1 MYYKLPVKERLK
13 YMEAFRKA
21 NPNMSY
27 HDMVNDYNT
36 SYQKFGDGGKS
47 NGMTGLMKSKIA
59 TEAHYG
65 NPAALRM
72 VSPNPKT
79 GMTPEGIGTHY
90 MTSFDNY
97 AVPLLQD
104 FGDPKLRLVD
114 GMTPSKEDI
123 RFNSPEEAQYF
134 AEHYKE
140 VAPMMRNFQENK
152 YGGIQKFEDG
162 GKKDLPKKDS
172 NEFSDYQRPGPVA
185 SENPDDYFTWFR
197 KSQLNEAADYLPMI
211 QMPLYNSRKPQIIAS
226 PTSEE
231 PLPVKQNNKEFPK
244 FLNVSNNQK
253 PVYLFPAATTYQG
266 GKEQNSPYH
275 TGIKEKEKTNEDL
288 RKELDIIQS
297 EIKKGEFNPFKFYK
311 MQKRAGEIYKILG
324 SEKPELVDK
333 ETKTGQN
340 AGKLMIASGKYIF
353 PQASPLFNT
362 IEGGL
367 SVYDF
372 YKDKNAHN
380 IASLMTEAAPYI
392 RRNNKYNKF
401 YQLMGDY
408 LTGQEVGLLPED
420 KK

>member
-27 HDMVNDYNT
+27 HDMVKDYND
-36 SYQKFGDGGKS
+36 SYEK
-47 NGMTGLMKSKIA
+47 
-59 TEAHYG
+59 YG
-65 NPAALRM
+65 N
-72 VSPNPKT
+72 
-79 GMTPEGIGTHY
+79 
-90 MTSFDNY
+90 
-97 AVPLLQD
+97 
-104 FGDPKLRLVD
+104 
-114 GMTPSKEDI
+114 
-123 RFNSPEEAQYF
+123 
-134 AEHYKE
+134 
-140 VAPMMRNFQENK
+140 
-152 YGGIQKFEDG
+152 G

-226 PTSEE
+226 PKYEEPPSSEE

-275 TGIKEKEKTNEDL
+275 TGIKEKGKTNEDL